1 MQNFLEL
8 HLKPESR
15 MRYGLPDISYP
26 TPAVNMQS
34 VPFADSESP
43 LLAVMLHGLQQRNRA
58 GEAQYGSRR
67 VLSPDQPP
75 AW

>member
-1 MQNFLEL
+1 MQNFSEL
-8 HLKPESR
+8 HLKPESL
-15 MRYGLPDISYP
+15 MRYGLPYISYP
-26 TPAVNMQS
+26 VPAVNMQS
-34 VPFADSESP
+34 VPFGDSEP
-43 LLAVMLHGLQQRNRA
+43 ALAVMLHGLQQRSRA